1 MYRTGHYG
9 AALLVYAPVGGA
21 LLAAGFDAAALVGGA
36 VVVGLSGLPDVD
48 QRIPFVEHRGPT
60 HTVGFLVLVALA
72 VGGAG
77 VAVGEAVAT
86 EEAVLSGDATASGAP
101 VASGGT
107 AALGAF
113 GFLLGSLAVASH
125 LLADALTPMG
135 ITPFRP
141 LSDAHYTLALT
152 RADNAAANYL
162 LLGLGVA
169 VTVATA
175 LVAGG

>member
-1 MYRTGHYG
+1 MYKTGHYG

-21 LLAAGFDAAALVGGA
+21 LLAAGFDVAALGGGA

-48 QRIPFVEHRGPT
+48 QWIPFVEHRGPT

-77 VAVGEAVAT
+77 VAVGDAVGTGEIAT
-86 EEAVLSGDATASGAP
+86 VGR
-101 VASGGT
+101 T

-113 GFLLGSLAVASH
+113 GFLLGSLAIASH

-141 LSDAHYTLALT
+141 LSDAHYTISLT

>member
-9 AALLVYAPVGGA
+9 AALLVYAPVGGT

-60 HTVGFLVLVALA
+60 HTAGFLVLVGLA
-72 VGGAG
+72 VGATG
-77 VAVGEAVAT
+77 VALGRA
-86 EEAVLSGDATASGAP
+86 GAP
-101 VASGGT
+101 GT
-107 AALGAF
+107 AAALGAF
-113 GFLLGSLAVASH
+113 GFLVGGLAVGSH

-135 ITPFRP
+135 VTPFRP
-141 LSDAHYTLALT
+141 FSDAHYTISLT
-152 RADNAAANYL
+152 RADNAMANYL
-162 LLGLGVA
+162 LLGAGVL

-175 LVAGG
+175 LVAGS

>member
-1 MYRTGHYG
+1 MYKTGHYG

-21 LLAAGFDAAALVGGA
+21 LLAAGFDAAALIGGA

-60 HTVGFLVLVALA
+60 HTVGFLIAVGLA
-72 VGGAG
+72 VGAVG
-77 VAVGEAVAT
+77 VAVGETVAT
-86 EEAVLSGDATASGAP
+86 EAAVTSGVA
-101 VASGGT
+101 VASGET
-107 AALGAF
+107 VVLGAF
-113 GFLLGSLAVASH
+113 GFLLGSLTVGSH

-141 LSDAHYTLALT
+141 LSDAHYTISLT
-152 RADNAAANYL
+152 RADNAVANYL
-162 LLGLGVA
+162 LLGVGVA

>member
-1 MYRTGHYG
+1 MYKTGHYG

-21 LLAAGFDAAALVGGA
+21 LLVAGFDAAALVGGA
-36 VVVGLSGLPDVD
+36 VVVALSGLPDVD

-60 HTVGFLVLVALA
+60 HTVGFLVLVGLAVGAAGAA
-72 VGGAG
+72 VGGA
-77 VAVGEAVAT
+77 VPAEQAF
-86 EEAVLSGDATASGAP
+86 LSGDAVTWAVA

-141 LSDAHYTLALT
+141 LSDAHYTISLT
-152 RADNAAANYL
+152 RADNAVANYL
-162 LLGLGVA
+162 LLGIGVA
-169 VTVATA
+169 VTVATV
-175 LVAGG
+175 LVTGG

>member
-21 LLAAGFDAAALVGGA
+21 LLAAGFEAAALVGGA

-60 HTVGFLVLVALA
+60 HTVGFLVLVGLA
-72 VGGAG
+72 IGAAA
-77 VAVGEAVAT
+77 VAVSQATSVGRTAV
-86 EEAVLSGDATASGAP
+86 
-101 VASGGT
+101 
-107 AALGAF
+107 LGAF
-113 GFLLGSLAVASH
+113 GFLVGGLAVGSH

-141 LSDAHYTLALT
+141 VSDTHYTVSLT
-152 RADNAAANYL
+152 RADNAVANYF
-162 LLGLGVA
+162 LLGAGVLA
-169 VTVATA
+169 TVATA

>member
-1 MYRTGHYG
+1 MYKTGHYG
-9 AALLVYAPVGGA
+9 AALVVYAPVGGA
-21 LLAAGFDAAALVGGA
+21 LLAAGFGAAALAGGA

-60 HTVGFLVLVALA
+60 HTVGFLIAVGLCVGAGGVAL
-72 VGGAG
+72 GQTL
-77 VAVGEAVAT
+77 AT
-86 EEAVLSGDATASGAP
+86 EDALVSGE
-101 VASGGT
+101 T

-113 GFLLGSLAVASH
+113 GFLLGSLAVGSH

-141 LSDAHYTLALT
+141 VSDAHYTLSLT
-152 RADNAAANYL
+152 RADSAVANYL

-169 VTVATA
+169 VTAATA